1 MSDRRFHQTRA
12 ELLLQL
18 ALIWRNKQEGRS
30 FAELAAQHLDRAREE
45 QGDELDRVIS
55 PPLAPA

>member
-1 MSDRRFHQTRA
+1 MSDRHFHQTKA

-30 FAELAAQHLDRAREE
+30 FAELAADHLDHAREE
-45 QGDELDRVIS
+45 ADDLHRVAS